1 MSRKWPGS
9 LITKTKVTP
18 AGPYQGGAA
27 SGVWTLSEALQW
39 TAKDLWPLAGN
50 TFTPVI
56 FIGGSGTNAQKIEQ
70 VNQFIEQHETQIE
83 GAKKQRDDWAT
94 AVEDLKILLELE
106 GENEEED

>member
-18 AGPYQGGAA
+18 AGPYEGGAA

-70 VNQFIEQHETQIE
+70 VNPATTGNAALWADLSAETDR
-83 GAKKQRDDWAT
+83 KS
-94 AVEDLKILLELE
+94 VV
-106 GENEEED
+106 